1 MLKLDDITDS
11 ILSYHPNAD
20 IDIILNAY
28 VFTAKAHRNQSRKSG
43 EAYLSHP
50 LEVAYNVTK
59 LKMDEVSVAVGL
71 LHDTLEDTMTTKE
84 EIVDAFGDE
93 VYQLVEGLTKI
104 SQIEFASREEKQA
117 ENFRKMIL
125 AMSKDIRVILIKLA
139 DRVHNIKTLDSMNEA
154 SQKRIARETIEI
166 FSPLAHRLG
175 IGWVKSELENGAF
188 KYLHPKDYQFIDER
202 FTDKQEERQKF
213 VEDVCEI
220 VSSELAS
227 ADIKGRIMGR
237 PKNNYSIYSKMQGQ
251 NLDFD
256 EIYDLIGIRI
266 LTESIRDCYAVLG
279 MIHSLWKP
287 IPGKFKDYI
296 AMPKP
301 NMYQSLHT
309 TVVGPDVKRVEVQIR
324 TEEMHRVSE
333 AGIAA
338 HWQYKE
344 GDGRKLKQID
354 EQLVWVRHFLEE
366 NEGIKNPKEFLSEF
380 KVNLYPYEVYIFTPK
395 GEVVALPQGATAVD
409 FAFQVHTDVGY
420 HCLGAKVNGRI
431 VPLRYKLKNGDHVEV
446 FTSPQKEPTRDWLKF
461 VKTSRARG
469 KILNFLNGKEKTRN
483 LEVGKSRLNLELKRF
498 SLNIDKIGNLKELDS
513 AIQSC
518 GFNSLDPLIIAVGLG
533 KLNPRHFTEKLIPRE
548 RLDKKK
554 AEEKQASA
562 KNNDTKVVKSG
573 IWVKGFDGVGTLLIR
588 MGKCCSPV
596 PGDEILG
603 YITRGRGVSV
613 HTVDCPSVSALK
625 GENDR
630 ILEVGWNEVSEV
642 PSIVHVQI
650 VTMDK
655 PGMLATISSV
665 LATLE
670 INITRASVNQGPN
683 SRAYFDLSIEV
694 SSLEQLNKTLGDVKK
709 VEGVIYVER
718 IKEHQKK
725 ASKKSLE
732 NIDPDKSKTDQKL
745 SSAL

>member
-1 MLKLDDITDS
+1 MLKLDDITDA
-11 ILSYHPNAD
+11 ILAYHPNAD

-28 VFTAKAHRNQSRKSG
+28 VFTAKAHRGQSRRSG

-59 LKMDEVSVAVGL
+59 LKMDEMSVAVGL
-71 LHDTLEDTMTTKE
+71 LHDTLEDTMTTQE
-84 EIVDAFGDE
+84 EIVDAFGEE

-139 DRVHNIKTLDSMNEA
+139 DRVHNIKTLDSMKEA

-166 FSPLAHRLG
+166 FAPLAHRLG
-175 IGWVKSELENGAF
+175 IGWVKSELENEAF
-188 KYLHPKDYQFIDER
+188 KYLHPKEYQFIEEKLQS
-202 FTDKQEERQKF
+202 KQDQRQKY
-213 VEDVCEI
+213 VDTVCEI
-220 VSSELAS
+220 VSAELAS
-227 ADIKGRIMGR
+227 AEIKGRIMGR

-256 EIYDLIGIRI
+256 EIYDLIGVRV
-266 LTESIRDCYAVLG
+266 LTESIKDCYAVLG

-309 TVVGPDVKRVEVQIR
+309 TVVGYEGQRVEVQIR

-333 AGIAA
+333 QGIAA
-338 HWQYKE
+338 HWHYKE

-366 NEGIKNPKEFLSEF
+366 NKGIKNPKEFLSEF
-380 KVNLYPYEVYIFTPK
+380 KVNLYPYEVYVFTPM

-431 VPLRYKLKNGDHVEV
+431 VPLRYKLRNGDHVEV
-446 FTSPQKEPTRDWLKF
+446 FTSPQKEPTRDWLNF

-483 LEVGKSRLNLELKRF
+483 LEVGKERLNVELKRLD
-498 SLNIDKIGNLKELDS
+498 LNFDKIESLKELDG

-518 GFNSLDPLIIAVGLG
+518 GFNSLDTLIVAVGLG
-533 KLNPRHFTEKLIPRE
+533 KLNPRHFAEKLVPRD

-554 AEEKQASA
+554 AEGKSSKSDEI
-562 KNNDTKVVKSG
+562 TKRVKSG
-573 IWVKGFDGVGTLLIR
+573 IWVKGFDGSGTLLIR
-588 MGKCCSPV
+588 MGKCCNPV
-596 PGDEILG
+596 PGDDIIG
-603 YITRGRGVSV
+603 YITRGRGISV
-613 HTVDCPSVSALK
+613 HTEDCPSVSAFK
-625 GENDR
+625 SEKDR
-630 ILEVGWNEVSEV
+630 ILEVGWNEVSKT

-683 SRAYFDLSIEV
+683 NRAYFDLSIEV
-694 SSLEQLNKTLGDVKK
+694 SNLEQLNKILGEVKK
-709 VEGVIYVER
+709 VDGVVYVER
-718 IKEHQKK
+718 IKEYQRK
-725 ASKKSLE
+725 ASKKSLK
-732 NIDPDKSKTDQKL
+732 NIDLDETNPDQKL
-745 SSAL
+745 SNAL